1 MNFAGFSKNLKTGF
15 AEGLKLTEAGL
26 EKGATRQLN
35 KAQDELAEY
44 LLYDPDTDTGGA
56 TSNAPNKPTQRDLL
70 ATRTAYQEKY
80 AAAQAR
86 LGKAKRMAN
95 DVEWSSK
102 ADAQWA
108 NDISKGFQKYANQAA
123 AAIERGDMDAAERAL
138 NHADGLMPSGGASTF
153 KRNKD
158 GNFEMT
164 SVDEVTGE
172 IIEKRIV
179 TPQDI
184 RILAAAA
191 GDPAKFL
198 DLTNKQSLLTLKRRE
213 QAAREAKQ
221 VSDNALNLAQMEKLI
236 AEAANQGAQGVYW
249 KAAGHNLRQDQF
261 YFKQD
266 QDFRSFIDKA
276 IKDGDLQDLKMSI
289 TDPDAV
295 QALSMQLYINAGR
308 TRNYQQVV
316 SSAKSILRRVEQ
328 GDPAAIQMYHDLLG
342 ATAKAVKPD
351 VPGGQSG
358 IPNMTGIPVE

>member
-1 MNFAGFSKNLKTGF
+1 MNFAGFSRNLKTGF

-44 LLYDPDTDTGGA
+44 LQYDPDTDTGGA

-70 ATRTAYQEKY
+70 ATRKAYQEKY

-86 LGKAKRMAN
+86 LDKAKRMAN

-102 ADAQWA
+102 ADAQWV

-123 AAIERGDMDAAERAL
+123 AAVERGDMDAAERAL

-164 SVDEVTGE
+164 SVDEVTGQ

-184 RILAAAA
+184 RMLAAAA

-198 DLTNKQSLLTLKRRE
+198 ELTHKQTLITLKQRE
-213 QAAREAKQ
+213 QAAREAQ
-221 VSDNALNLAQMEKLI
+221 RVSENAVNLARIEELTSRSQ
-236 AEAANQGAQGVYW
+236 NNRAQNRYW
-249 KAAGHNLRQDQF
+249 DASSQNLRQAQF
-261 YFKQD
+261 DLKQD
-266 QDFRSFIDKA
+266 QDFRAFIDKA
-276 IKDGDLQDLKMSI
+276 IDGGDLQDLRMSI
-289 TDPDAV
+289 ENPDAV
-295 QALSMQLYINAGR
+295 HAVSMQLYINAGR
-308 TRNYQQVV
+308 TRNYQKVV

-328 GDPAAIQMYHDLLG
+328 GDPVAIRLYYDLLG
-342 ATAKAVKPD
+342 PTAKAVKSD
-351 VPGGQSG
+351 VPG